1 MINMQPCCTVVLYPA
16 ALKFC
21 NNTALYF
28 NSKINKISIYSA
40 KLFVA
45 NIPVFLQKSP
55 LHCCTMLK
63 KLYGFPYISLQVT
76 GTEITK
82 VPTFL
87 NSKRY
92 MKTKSCCALLGK
104 TDKKRHG
111 WENIIVITW
120 PSGICL
126 GDEKIQKWRL

>member
-1 MINMQPCCTVVLYPA
+1 MQPCCTVVLYPA

-45 NIPVFLQKSP
+45 NIPVFCKRV
-55 LHCCTMLK
+55 HCTVVQY
-63 KLYGFPYISLQVT
+63 KLYGFTYISLQVT

-104 TDKKRHG
+104 TDRKRHG
-111 WENIIVITW
+111 WENIFFV
-120 PSGICL
+120 L
-126 GDEKIQKWRL
+126 